1 MNQPDMNKWL
11 KWEHVE
17 KFLDQPQ
24 KYIENIKWIEGFVR
38 DVFDRT
44 LPPPHMNADIQ
55 QTQTQPRSQQ
65 KGKQQ
70 TSSQQPRETV
80 NGDTFETHTDVFVRL
95 KIPKSEDPRSL
106 QVMVKTSHVKILGLT
121 DEPRK
126 LIKLPSPVLPKTAK
140 ATYKEGVLQ
149 IQVRRRRYKD
159 NYHEAYIEY

>member
-44 LPPPHMNADIQ
+44 LPPPPQMNADVQ
-55 QTQTQPRSQQ
+55 QTQSKSQQ
-65 KGKQQ
+65 KAQRTPPQQ
-70 TSSQQPRETV
+70 GREPV

-95 KIPKSEDPRSL
+95 KIPKREDPRSL
-106 QVMVKTSHVKILGLT
+106 QVLVKTSHVKILGLT

-126 LIKLPSPVLPKTAK
+126 IIKLPSPVLPKTAK

-159 NYHEAYIEY
+159 GYHEAYIEY